1 MHSIICRA
9 VIGHSRHNS
18 CIYTKHLT
26 LNVNKLCCRAS
37 AHMPLSSTESLHY
50 HYITGF
56 FRDQMLWENHIQF
69 QFQRYSWSSSIIIF
83 HLRCVAKKISGR
95 PPLGLPQ
102 RRSKISNCM
111 ENICRRRELPLGISW
126 TSVATNSNFHPNM
139 NIIH

>member
-9 VIGHSRHNS
+9 VIGHSRYYS

-50 HYITGF
+50 HCITGF

-69 QFQRYSWSSSIIIF
+69 QFQRYSWSSSIIIL
-83 HLRCVAKKISGR
+83 HLRYVAKKKFLSLRPVKLRAISEPR
-95 PPLGLPQ
+95 VKLT
-102 RRSKISNCM
+102 SKPAR
-111 ENICRRRELPLGISW
+111 ENPIYCSSQQFL
-126 TSVATNSNFHPNM
+126 
-139 NIIH
+139 

>member
-69 QFQRYSWSSSIIIF
+69 QFQRYSWSSSIIIL
-83 HLRCVAKKISGR
+83 HLRYVAKKFLDDPPYCTLGGFETISSSSTLSVG
-95 PPLGLPQ
+95 Q
-102 RRSKISNCM
+102 DIDNIS
-111 ENICRRRELPLGISW
+111 L
-126 TSVATNSNFHPNM
+126 NM
-139 NIIH
+139 KGFEI

>member
-9 VIGHSRHNS
+9 VIGHSRYYS

-69 QFQRYSWSSSIIIF
+69 QFQRYSWSSSIIIL
-83 HLRCVAKKISGR
+83 HLRYVAEIFLWTTPLSGHKNS
-95 PPLGLPQ
+95 LLTTHQGLFQ
-102 RRSKISNCM
+102 TECFFS
-111 ENICRRRELPLGISW
+111 L
-126 TSVATNSNFHPNM
+126 
-139 NIIH
+139 

>member
-37 AHMPLSSTESLHY
+37 AQMPLSSTESLHY
-50 HYITGF
+50 HCITGF

-69 QFQRYSWSSSIIIF
+69 QFQRYSWSSSIIIL
-83 HLRCVAKKISGR
+83 HLRYVAEIFLWTGQKCWYQQTGPAQFGQNHPPSSFSPHQATIAIIITR
-95 PPLGLPQ
+95 P
-102 RRSKISNCM
+102 
-111 ENICRRRELPLGISW
+111 
-126 TSVATNSNFHPNM
+126 
-139 NIIH
+139 

>member
-69 QFQRYSWSSSIIIF
+69 QFKRYSWSSSIIIL
-83 HLRCVAKKISGR
+83 HLRYVAEIFLWTTPLSGNSSYLISDYTLQKLSTLCDDRSANKNQFKILSW
-95 PPLGLPQ
+95 LG
-102 RRSKISNCM
+102 
-111 ENICRRRELPLGISW
+111 
-126 TSVATNSNFHPNM
+126 
-139 NIIH
+139 

>member
-9 VIGHSRHNS
+9 VIGHSRYYS

-83 HLRCVAKKISGR
+83 HLRYVAKKNVAGIWTR
-95 PPLGLPQ
+95 TRVDIHGLFAFDFFQ
-102 RRSKISNCM
+102 RAIRYSK
-111 ENICRRRELPLGISW
+111 
-126 TSVATNSNFHPNM
+126 
-139 NIIH
+139 